1 MRSIVSTD
9 PAGQEW
15 VLTASWEIVATADLV
30 AALAAS
36 GMTPREQE
44 RTRARLALLGPV
56 NRWGWRRTPSAWH
69 LAHSNS
75 WVLRAECGGGCR
87 QRIAAAYSSR
97 EATAALQQFAAAIE
111 RGEIG
116 D

>member
-1 MRSIVSTD
+1 
-9 PAGQEW
+9 
-15 VLTASWEIVATADLV
+15 
-30 AALAAS
+30 
-36 GMTPREQE
+36 
-44 RTRARLALLGPV
+44 
-56 NRWGWRRTPSAWH
+56 
-69 LAHSNS
+69 
-75 WVLRAECGGGCR
+75 VLRAECGGGCR